1 MFHVPLKF
9 LLFCWI
15 CVFQP
20 NSFTSTDRSPMWPL
34 GTHLHTWTPLS
45 SLSVACACAQPS
57 NIFTAAALLRVL
69 SLRLL
74 GAVLKSPLL
83 AIDLHFCQ
91 LPIGPIKRRFSR
103 RSFSSGLP
111 SAGAAGFCAQYLPR
125 RDSNVP
131 QKCRL
136 FRWEA
141 AAASLRHRR
150 SNLRIRATTR
160 QSLLLP

>member
-1 MFHVPLKF
+1 
-9 LLFCWI
+9 
-15 CVFQP
+15 
-20 NSFTSTDRSPMWPL
+20 MWPL

-91 LPIGPIKRRFSR
+91 LPFGPIKRRFSG
-103 RSFSSGLP
+103 RSFSRGLP
-111 SAGAAGFCAQYLPR
+111 SAGAAGFCA
-125 RDSNVP
+125 
-131 QKCRL
+131 
-136 FRWEA
+136 
-141 AAASLRHRR
+141 
-150 SNLRIRATTR
+150 
-160 QSLLLP
+160 